1 MDPSA
6 RDWNPRL
13 GNNSRV
19 RESGPLT
26 PSATM
31 SLLKKAMR
39 AAKRQ
44 DSSFSLNAR
53 GEVQQLI
60 PNEDVRKRVDQAVSI
75 SCPC

>member
-1 MDPSA
+1 
-6 RDWNPRL
+6 
-13 GNNSRV
+13 
-19 RESGPLT
+19 
-26 PSATM
+26 M
-31 SLLKKAMR
+31 SLLKKAML